1 MHYVQSELT
10 SEVIERLSSLYFVK
24 DQRDLQ
30 RKYREATKWLAETI
44 VEIEREGF
52 RDKINEKSFWHH
64 FARWAYLSVSLNS
77 FSRSSS
83 ECTVHKAQ
91 LCVGRKKTP
100 FAINAKL

>member
-1 MHYVQSELT
+1 MYYVQSELT

-52 RDKINEKSFWHH
+52 RN
-64 FARWAYLSVSLNS
+64 
-77 FSRSSS
+77 
-83 ECTVHKAQ
+83 
-91 LCVGRKKTP
+91 
-100 FAINAKL
+100 